1 MRKILLI
8 MLVLLIP
15 SVFASD
21 VQPII
26 IMEDS
31 YGSGDTANIYFS
43 VRNEGFKYYD
53 DVGVDIISPL
63 FDSTS
68 YRIALDPRETI
79 RVRSVEVSLP
89 YTSEELTYPINFT
102 ATIYPEG
109 DVYLTTKNL
118 VVGESDSDN
127 SIVLRYRSEVID
139 ETQVTVYI
147 TIEKLKG
154 GDVTSLTLV
163 NYYDEIKKTIELTE
177 EELIE
182 LNDDKYKVVSFSVN
196 IVGMESYGFPIE
208 FEMNYNQDN
217 ADFILTKTGEIIFAP
232 ELIEIDEEDV
242 VVVEEDEDTDVKGL
256 ITDKGIFTRGVV
268 RFIIFIIL
276 GIIIAIVIQRYIKY
290 RGKKKFIKETIHELK
305 GEESPVEEKSVLDK
319 AKEKFSSVE
328 VPEPSYDHG
337 AIEEYIKMARKKGK
351 TPTEVKK
358 ALIEKGW
365 LEDVVDLYL
374 KQSWQ

>member
-163 NYYDEIKKTIELTE
+163 NYYDEIKKTIELSE
-177 EELIE
+177 EELNE
-182 LNDDKYKVVSFSVN
+182 LNDNKYKVVSFSVN
-196 IVGMESYGFPIE
+196 IIGMEGYGFPIG
-208 FEMNYNQDN
+208 FEMSYNQDDN
-217 ADFILTKTGEIIFAP
+217 DFILTKNGEIIFAP
-232 ELIEIDEEDV
+232 ELVEIVEEDV
-242 VVVEEDEDTDVKGL
+242 VVVEEDEDTDVKGP

-268 RFIIFIIL
+268 RFIIFILL
-276 GIIIAIVIQRYIKY
+276 GIIVAIVVQRYIKY
-290 RGKKKFIKETIHELK
+290 RGKKKFIKETIYELK
-305 GEESPVEEKSVLDK
+305 GEEGPVEEKSILDK

-328 VPEPSYDHG
+328 IPEPSYDHG
-337 AIEEYIKMARKKGK
+337 AIEEYIKLARKKGK